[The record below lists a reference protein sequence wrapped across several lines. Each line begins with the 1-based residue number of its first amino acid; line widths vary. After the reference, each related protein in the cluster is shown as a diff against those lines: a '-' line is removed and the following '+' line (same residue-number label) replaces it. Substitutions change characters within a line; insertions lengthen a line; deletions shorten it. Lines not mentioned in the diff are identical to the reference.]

1 MEAEEAGRGGDDR
14 CGDFDTGETG
24 VREVMVERGG
34 EAAAAEPA
42 KKDGTGGGKPE
53 KGEDHRL
60 GVGALEAERLAQ
72 VQGALNPVGIG
83 SFSVQHPEDEAL
95 AFSGDGDVVA
105 LPLFSEKGGFAGFG
119 PAAGVAEQA
128 GFVGLLP
135 GIYGVGSFLAVS
147 VHWFRLSGFVLS

>member
-95 AFSGDGDVVA
+95 AFAGDGDVVA
-105 LPLFSEKGGFAGFG
+105 LPLFSEKGGLAGFG